1 MKENQVDSLPAI
13 CSKSLLQEV
22 LQTNEKWYQKEP
34 WNISNEGRK
43 IANTIGYF
51 SPLDFFKIYLTAKKI
66 FKALRTS
73 ERGHYRG
80 WCVPELRYERQHL
93 HLVTFIAQE
102 LFHVLNH
109 LTWELILLLLEA
121 LEQLCVS
128 NPLSQMRIFFS
139 PITSLFSNWS
149 LVYGYC
155 F

>member
-1 MKENQVDSLPAI
+1 MELRYNLVFIIGIILLIVISCLKFNK
-13 CSKSLLQEV
+13 KSNKFQ
-22 LQTNEKWYQKEP
+22 
-34 WNISNEGRK
+34 SGRK

-109 LTWELILLLLEA
+109 LT
-121 LEQLCVS
+121 
-128 NPLSQMRIFFS
+128 
-139 PITSLFSNWS
+139 
-149 LVYGYC
+149 
-155 F
+155 